1 MFLLQRPDRE
11 AIDRFLAASSRL
23 PLSYGPV
30 GLARIDGTRASNRD
44 APQAPGFDEDET
56 VAAVGRGEADFARAC
71 AALRGWRQFEIGW
84 AEVVRPS
91 GAGITTGTVV
101 VLLIHHLGFWSLNGA
116 RIVYE
121 IDGGESGARCGFGY
135 GTLPNH
141 SESGEETFE
150 VWLDRPTDQVMYRI
164 HAVSR
169 PRAPLAR
176 LGYLFARHLQAR
188 FRRDSVEAM
197 RRAMSGNA

>member
-1 MFLLQRPDRE
+1 MFFLRRPDRE
-11 AIDRFLAASSRL
+11 AIDRFRAASLTL

-30 GLARIDGTRASNRD
+30 GLARGGASHRD
-44 APQAPGFDEDET
+44 PNPVHGFDEDET
-56 VAAVGRGEADFARAC
+56 VAPVGHGQADFARAC
-71 AALRGWRQFEIGW
+71 TALRGWRQFDIGW
-84 AEVVRPS
+84 AELLRPP
-91 GAGITTGTVV
+91 GAGITAGTVV
-101 VLLIHHLGFWSLNGA
+101 ILLIHHLGFWSLNAA

-121 IDGGESGARCGFGY
+121 IDGPDRFGFGY

-150 VWLDRPTDQVMYRI
+150 VWLDRPTGQVMYRI
-164 HAVSR
+164 HAMSR

-176 LGYLFARHLQAR
+176 FGYPLARLLQAR

-197 RRAMSGNA
+197 KRAISDNA